1 MLASGIHPGVVCM
14 EIDQPVKPLAFWRT
28 VRRVRRAGYA
38 LVAVDSWNL
47 TFLRRTLVEA
57 GPPSAG

>member
-1 MLASGIHPGVVCM
+1 M

-28 VRRVRRAGYA
+28 VRRVRRAGYV

-47 TFLRRTLVEA
+47 TFLSRTLVEA
-57 GPPSAG
+57 GPASAE